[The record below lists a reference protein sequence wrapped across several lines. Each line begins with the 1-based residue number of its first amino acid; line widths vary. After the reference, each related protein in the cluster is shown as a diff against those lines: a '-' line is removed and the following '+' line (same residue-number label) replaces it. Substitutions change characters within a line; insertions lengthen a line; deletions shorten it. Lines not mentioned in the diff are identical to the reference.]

1 MSRSAD
7 DSHSQNSESI
17 VKAPDAKTSE
27 TTSSE
32 SPYVSSEDE
41 YEDNVSYFPEYKI
54 KGVVST
60 QKPDYI
66 VTKSI

>member
-1 MSRSAD
+1 MSKSAD
-7 DSHSQNSESI
+7 DSHSQNSEYI
-17 VKAPDAKTSE
+17 VKAHDAKTSE

-41 YEDNVSYFPEYKI
+41 YEDNVSYFPEW
-54 KGVVST
+54 VVST